1 MVNRSVASVSPAGTD
16 RGLRTPLRKEA
27 RYLFLLVSLLL
38 LFFFYPFFDQIIIG
52 PQVLG
57 VVFLIILL
65 AGLQSLSGRGK
76 LFYAALALALLG
88 YGAFLAGGVVES
100 LVLQVITV
108 LCYTLF
114 FGLMTVTIVGNIWRV
129 RAVTLDTIFG
139 SVCAYLVLGM
149 TWAMGCILI
158 GIFVPGSYAAGGQP
172 IVFGGPGGKEVYA
185 DFIYYSFVTLTT
197 LGYGDMIPLSPPARS
212 LAALEAVVGQMFIAV
227 LVARLVG
234 MQIAASQESR

>member
-1 MVNRSVASVSPAGTD
+1 MSTLHPESRSE
-16 RGLRTPLRKEA
+16 RGLPAFFRQEG

-38 LFFFYPFFDQIIIG
+38 LFFFYPFFDRIIIG
-52 PQVLG
+52 QQVLG
-57 VVFLIILL
+57 VIFLGILL

-76 LFYAALALALLG
+76 PFYAALALALLG
-88 YGAFLAGGVVES
+88 YGAFLAGGVAES

-108 LCYTLF
+108 LCFGLF

-149 TWAMGCILI
+149 TWTMGCILI
-158 GIFVPGSYAAGGQP
+158 VIFVPGSYAVGGQP
-172 IVFGGPGGKEVYA
+172 LVFGGPGEKEVYA

-197 LGYGDMIPLSPPARS
+197 LGYGDMVPLSPPARS
-212 LAALEAVVGQMFIAV
+212 MAALEAVVGQMFIAV

-234 MQIAASQESR
+234 MQIATSGKSR